1 VSSWS
6 NRFVSAGALALLAGC
21 QSAPP
26 KPAHAAAPV
35 EARTPAAATASA
47 PASAGTPA
55 KSAPP
60 AAAAGSTAAPAP
72 ADPVPER
79 ATQQY
84 AQALQLMKSGRT
96 TDAELELKQ
105 LVAGY
110 PQLTGPQLNLGLLYL
125 RDSRLPEAEA
135 AFKAALALTPSSA
148 VAGNELGI
156 VERKLGKFTEAEAA
170 YQRTIAAEPNYAPAH
185 LNLGV
190 LYDLYLAQ
198 PQKALDE
205 FERYI
210 EIAGENK
217 QVAGWV
223 VELRKRVGAPA
234 PKKESAA

>member
-6 NRFVSAGALALLAGC
+6 NPFVSVGALALLAAC

-26 KPAHAAAPV
+26 RSSSP
-35 EARTPAAATASA
+35 SA
-47 PASAGTPA
+47 PAERAG
-55 KSAPP
+55 APTVN
-60 AAAAGSTAAPAP
+60 AGATGAPGGTAGNTTSVDAAPI
-72 ADPVPER
+72 PER

-84 AQALQLMKSGRT
+84 AQALQLMKSGRN
-96 TDAELELKQ
+96 TDAELEFKELA
-105 LVAGY
+105 VGY
-110 PQLTGPQLNLGLLYL
+110 PQLTGPQVNLGLLYL
-125 RDSRLPEAEA
+125 RDSRLAEAEA
-135 AFKAALALTPSSA
+135 AFKAALELKPDNA

-156 VERKLGKFTEAEAA
+156 VERKLGKFAEAEAA

-210 EIAGENK
+210 QIAGENK

-223 VELRKRVGAPA
+223 VELRKRVAAPA
-234 PKKESAA
+234 PAPATKKEPA

>member
-1 VSSWS
+1 MASRAPAPEESAAAPAS
-6 NRFVSAGALALLAGC
+6 ARSAAPPPANTASAGKAATGTA
-21 QSAPP
+21 APP
-26 KPAHAAAPV
+26 AAAGAPGSGGNAAPV
-35 EARTPAAATASA
+35 EAA
-47 PASAGTPA
+47 PI
-55 KSAPP
+55 
-60 AAAAGSTAAPAP
+60 
-72 ADPVPER
+72 PER

-84 AQALQLMKSGRT
+84 AQALQLMKSGRN
-96 TDAELELKQ
+96 TDAELELKE
-105 LVAGY
+105 LVIGY
-110 PQLTGPQLNLGLLYL
+110 PQLMGPQLNLGLLYL

-135 AFKAALALTPSSA
+135 AFRTALEHNPGNA

-234 PKKESAA
+234 PAVKKEPA

>member
-1 VSSWS
+1 MARRKSVSSWS
-6 NRFVSAGALALLAGC
+6 NRFVSVGALVLVAAC

-26 KPAHAAAPV
+26 RTSAAAP
-35 EARTPAAATASA
+35 AAVDAQA
-47 PASAGTPA
+47 
-55 KSAPP
+55 P
-60 AAAAGSTAAPAP
+60 AAAAPAGNVDATP
-72 ADPVPER
+72 IPER
-79 ATQQY
+79 AAQQY
-84 AQALQLMKSGRT
+84 AQALQLMKSGRN

-125 RDSRLPEAEA
+125 HDSRLPEAEA
-135 AFKAALALTPSSA
+135 AFKAVLELKPANA

-156 VERKLGKFTEAEAA
+156 VERRLGKFAEAEAA
-170 YQRTIAAEPNYAPAH
+170 YQRTIAAEPNYAPAY

-210 EIAGENK
+210 AIAGENK
-217 QVAGWV
+217 QVAGWM

-234 PKKESAA
+234 PAAKKEPA

>member
-6 NRFVSAGALALLAGC
+6 NPFVSVAALALLAAC

-26 KPAHAAAPV
+26 RAFGAPAPV
-35 EARTPAAATASA
+35 ERAPGAPPTVNAAATRPAGAPGGAAS
-47 PASAGTPA
+47 SATPVDA
-55 KSAPP
+55 TPI
-60 AAAAGSTAAPAP
+60 
-72 ADPVPER
+72 PER

-84 AQALQLMKSGRT
+84 AQALLLMKSGRN
-96 TDAELELKQ
+96 TDAELELKE
-105 LVAGY
+105 LVVGY
-110 PQLTGPQLNLGLLYL
+110 PQLTGPQLNLGLLYM
-125 RDSRLPEAEA
+125 RDSRLAEAET
-135 AFKAALALTPSSA
+135 AFKAALEHSPGNA

-156 VERKLGKFTEAEAA
+156 VERKLGKFAEAEAA

-234 PKKESAA
+234 PATKKEPA